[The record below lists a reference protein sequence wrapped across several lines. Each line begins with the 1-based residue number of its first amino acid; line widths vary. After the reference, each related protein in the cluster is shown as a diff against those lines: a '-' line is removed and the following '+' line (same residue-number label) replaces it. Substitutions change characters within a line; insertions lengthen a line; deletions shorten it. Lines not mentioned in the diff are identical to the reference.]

1 VIPVVLS
8 ARHHGEIPFDQER
21 EKEEEE
27 EEIKGEEVGSIAA
40 GVESIVAGVELIGAW
55 RF

>member
-27 EEIKGEEVGSIAA
+27 EEIA